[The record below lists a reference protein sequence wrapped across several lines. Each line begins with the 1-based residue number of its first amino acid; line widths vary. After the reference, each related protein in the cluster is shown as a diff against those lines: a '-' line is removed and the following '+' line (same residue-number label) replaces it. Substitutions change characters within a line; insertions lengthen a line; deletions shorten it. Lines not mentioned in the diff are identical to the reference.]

1 MKCGID
7 MSEEDT
13 AHTVAHIQ
21 DKLACGLSPK
31 QIATTSPVPVAVST
45 IYRWVHRRY
54 SYYVCRG
61 LKAICGL

>member
-7 MSEEDT
+7 MSKEDT

-31 QIATTSPVPVAVST
+31 QIATTSPAPVSAFT
-45 IYRWVHRRY
+45 IYRWVYRRY
-54 SYYVCRG
+54 GDYVCRG
-61 LKAICGL
+61 L